1 MLMNKLHIHGL
12 ILFSVFLSTKG
23 IISAQVKNVVEMPIV
38 FSIPSV
44 ALVDF
49 AGSDKRITFVPGK
62 GAEQIITP
70 STLDK
75 TWINYSSI
83 VDGKYTN
90 SISVQITS
98 GNLPADIR
106 IKLEI
111 GEDAGAGAGTM
122 GKSTGNTALSR
133 YPREIITGIGSCYT
147 GRGTKKGH
155 QLTYSWEWLPPYDFD
170 HSSIDSLE
178 ISVTYTLTAS
188 R

>member
-1 MLMNKLHIHGL
+1 MNLYYRSLLFL
-12 ILFSVFLSTKG
+12 IIILSRG
-23 IISAQVKNVVEMPIV
+23 MVSAQNKNIVEMPIV
-38 FSIPSV
+38 FSIPAI

-49 AGSDKRITFVPGK
+49 AGSDKKITFIPGK

-83 VDGKYTN
+83 IDGKSTN
-90 SISVQITS
+90 SISVQLTS

-106 IKLEI
+106 IKLDV

-122 GKSTGNTALSR
+122 GKPIGQIDLSQ

-147 GRGTKKGH
+147 GRGIQKGH
-155 QLTYSWEWLPPYDFD
+155 QLTFSWEWLPPYNYE
-170 HSSIDSLE
+170 HTSIDSLE
-178 ISVTYTLTAS
+178 ISVMYTFTAS
-188 R
+188 K